1 MSDKQQYLQA
11 LQTRKQIDAWLD
23 LPRCANC
30 ENYLPASGSTCKVFG
45 PVPEGAA
52 FIAHQNPCPHYTF
65 DNIPF

>member
-30 ENYLPASGSTCKVFG
+30 ENYLPASNSTCKVFG
-45 PVPEGAA
+45 PVPEDAA
-52 FIAHQNPCPHYTF
+52 FAVHTSKCQSYIF

>member
-45 PVPEGAA
+45 PVPEDAA
-52 FIAHQNPCPHYTF
+52 FTVHQNPCPHYTF
-65 DNIPF
+65 DDIPF